1 MSTPSQHDN
10 NANDMTNKKATDDL
24 MSLRFEQFYIAVEQ
38 SPVATA
44 ITNADGCIEFVN
56 QRFLEITGY
65 SRDEL
70 RGKTPALIQSGM
82 TPNRVYDDMW
92 STLHAGNVWKG
103 EILNRRK
110 NGELYWEAQTITPVK
125 SAEGEILNFV
135 AVKED
140 ITLRRQQENELR
152 LMATAFETGQ
162 ATVITNADMVI
173 ERVNQAFTDITGYE
187 SHEVIGKTPKLFK
200 SGRHDKAFYRRMWQA
215 LHETGHWQGEI
226 WNRNKWGDIYPLWQ
240 SITAVTDA
248 DGEVRHFVSVFH
260 DIAERKRIEHEL
272 EDQATRDHL
281 TGAYNR
287 RAFDSALSQ
296 CVSDAM
302 HAHQP
307 FVLLMFD
314 IDHFK
319 RVNDTYGHD
328 IGDEILRQLAVC
340 IKGCLRDS
348 DIMARWGGEEFAIL
362 LRNTHQPGGETFAE
376 RICQRVRSRLFS
388 GHGITI
394 SIGVGEYHLGET
406 QDMLISRV
414 DQALYAAKHQGR
426 DTVVACEQEEAD
438 NVEASAW

>member
-1 MSTPSQHDN
+1 MNAPSQHNHHSDP
-10 NANDMTNKKATDDL
+10 THKPTDAGF

-44 ITNADGCIEFVN
+44 ITDAAGAIEFVN
-56 QRFLEITGY
+56 QRFLDITGY
-65 SRDEL
+65 SRSEL
-70 RGKTPALIQSGM
+70 LGKTPALIQSGM

-92 STLHAGNVWKG
+92 TTLRAGEVWRG

-125 SAEGEILNFV
+125 STDGEIINFV

-140 ITLRRQQENELR
+140 ITHRRQQENELR
-152 LMATAFETGQ
+152 LMAAAFETGQ
-162 ATVITNADMVI
+162 ATVITNGDMVI

-187 SHEVIGKTPKLFK
+187 SHEVVGQTPKLFK
-200 SGRHDKAFYRRMWQA
+200 SGRHDKAFYQRMWQA

-240 SITAVTDA
+240 SITAVPDA

-260 DIAERKRIEHEL
+260 DIAERKRMEHEL
-272 EDQATRDHL
+272 ENQATRDHL

-287 RAFDSALSQ
+287 RAFDTALSQ
-296 CVSDAM
+296 CMSDAV

-319 RVNDTYGHD
+319 RVNDNYGHD
-328 IGDEILRQLAVC
+328 RGDEILQQLAVC

-348 DIMARWGGEEFAIL
+348 DILARWGGEEFAIL
-362 LRNTHQPGGETFAE
+362 LRNTQQAGGETFAQ
-376 RICQRVRSRLFS
+376 RIGQRVRSRLFS
-388 GHGITI
+388 GHTITI
-394 SIGVGEYHLGET
+394 SIGVAQYSVGEA
-406 QDMLISRV
+406 QDALVNRV

-426 DTVVACEQEEAD
+426 DTVVVSPQVSAE
-438 NVEASAW
+438 NVEEDIG

>member
-1 MSTPSQHDN
+1 MNIPSQHH
-10 NANDMTNKKATDDL
+10 NDVNKAAADDDV

-56 QRFLEITGY
+56 QRFLDITGY

-70 RGKTPALIQSGM
+70 LGKTPALIQSGM
-82 TPNRVYDDMW
+82 TPHRVYDDMW
-92 STLHAGNVWKG
+92 STLLAGNVWKG

-125 SAEGEILNFV
+125 GAEGEIVNFV

-140 ITLRRQQENELR
+140 ITHRHQQENELR
-152 LMATAFETGQ
+152 LMAAAFETGQ
-162 ATVITNADMVI
+162 ATVITDADMVI
-173 ERVNQAFTDITGYE
+173 ERVNQAFTDITGYRSE
-187 SHEVIGKTPKLFK
+187 EVIGKTPRLFK
-200 SGRHDKAFYRRMWQA
+200 SGRHDKAFYQRMWQA
-215 LHETGHWQGEI
+215 LRETGHWQGEI
-226 WNRNKWGDIYPLWQ
+226 WNLNKWGDIYPLWQ
-240 SITAVTDA
+240 SITAVNDA

-272 EDQATRDHL
+272 ENQATRDHL

-287 RAFDSALSQ
+287 RAFDTSLSQ
-296 CVSDAM
+296 CVSDAL

-319 RVNDTYGHD
+319 KVNDTYGHD
-328 IGDEILRQLAVC
+328 VGDEILQQLAVC

-362 LRNTHQPGGETFAE
+362 LRSTQQSGGETFAE

-388 GHGITI
+388 GHRITI
-394 SIGVGEYHLGET
+394 SIGVGEYRLGET

-414 DQALYAAKHQGR
+414 DQSLYTAKHQGR
-426 DTVVACEQEEAD
+426 DTVIVSPKPTADSVEERA
-438 NVEASAW
+438 